1 MVKTRKVGEIR
12 NALVLAGIIML
23 GACLR
28 VLHLGQKSYWWDEVA
43 TVEICTVPFSG
54 FWRWLWRFEANMSF
68 YYLLVRLWVHFG
80 HGEAWV
86 RLFSAVA
93 AVASIPLI
101 YAIGTRLSG
110 KGAGLLSALLLSINA
125 AHVAYAQEARSY
137 ALLMLLCLLSLVFFL
152 RMRDAGNGN
161 ALAYV
166 LVSGLAV
173 YTHFFAVFF
182 LFAQWSS
189 ILWLR
194 RDSLQWKKF
203 RLPISLTTI
212 FIAPA
217 LFYMFFRRSGQLA
230 FVSPTHLKDLSRLI
244 YFLVAD
250 GGRFHKALAL
260 LYLLCFGVA
269 VRRVFPLWRSK
280 PGSSQDWGT
289 VVMISCAVLPVI
301 VTFVLSF
308 WVPMFAARY
317 LLICLPPLVLLAAQ
331 GLVEL
336 RPAWLGIGVCVI
348 IIALSAGSLR
358 WYYAHPK
365 DDWRS
370 LTAYLLQHAQS
381 GDIVVGCPPGAE
393 WPVQHYVSAGPSA
406 ATPELSYLAPAL
418 LLRDVQNHRSEG
430 KPLPSTRFWM
440 VDWGNSPDAKRIPLA
455 VAPEYER
462 VDEEHFPG
470 TLTLALYASAGQGG
484 NGKF

>member
-1 MVKTRKVGEIR
+1 MRKAPEIR
-12 NALVLAGIIML
+12 NAVVLSAIIVL
-23 GACLR
+23 GTCLR
-28 VLHLGQKSYWWDEVA
+28 VLYLGQKSYWWDEVA
-43 TVEICTVPFSG
+43 TIKICSLPFSS
-54 FWRWLWRFEANMSF
+54 FRTWLWQFEANMSF
-68 YYLLVRLWVHFG
+68 YYLLVRPWIHFG

-86 RLFSAVA
+86 RSFSAVA

-101 YAIGTRLSG
+101 YAVGVFFSG
-110 KGAGLLSALLLSINA
+110 KSTGLVAALLLSINA

-173 YTHFFAVFF
+173 YTHFFAIFF
-182 LFAQWSS
+182 LFAQWIS

-194 RDSLQWKKF
+194 SDSLQWKKF
-203 RLPISLTTI
+203 LLPISLTTI

-217 LFYMFFRRSGQLA
+217 LFYMLFRRSGQLA
-230 FVSPTHLKDLSRLI
+230 SVPPAHLKDLSGLI

-250 GGRFHKALAL
+250 RGRFHKALAL

-269 VRRVFPLWRSK
+269 VRRVFPLWRSNS
-280 PGSSQDWGT
+280 GSSKNWGT

-317 LLICLPPLVLLAAQ
+317 LLICLPPLILLAAQ
-331 GLVEL
+331 GLVEI
-336 RPAWLGIGVCVI
+336 RPAWLATGVCVI

-370 LTAYLLQHAQS
+370 LTAYFLQHAQS

-393 WPVQHYVSAGPSA
+393 WPVQHYVSTRPSA
-406 ATPELSYLAPAL
+406 AMPELSYLTPDL
-418 LLRDVQNHRSEG
+418 LLGDVQNHRSEG

-440 VDWGNSPDAKRIPLA
+440 VEWDKSPDATRIPLA
-455 VAPEYER
+455 VAPEYKCT
-462 VDEEHFPG
+462 DEQHFALA
-470 TLTLALYASAGQGG
+470 LTLALCANSSGE
-484 NGKF
+484 